1 MGEFK
6 DKVVL
11 VTGAGR
17 GLGRAIALAF
27 GGQGAIVAANDI
39 SPMGVDNTVE
49 MIEQAGGRA
58 RAYVYDLAKRM
69 PVQAMVD
76 EILTDF
82 ERLDI
87 VINNAAVQPQA
98 SILDMDEWDWHR
110 VLDVNLGGPFFTLQ
124 HAGRAMRQQGGGV
137 IVNLAAAP
145 GEAENLANR
154 AAYLASKA
162 GLAGLS
168 QAAERE
174 FKPYGIRVG
183 LVSPDPAAAQ
193 AVVLQVLRLCASS

>member
-1 MGEFK
+1 MSEFEQ
-6 DKVVL
+6 KVVL

-17 GLGRAIALAF
+17 GLGRAVALAF
-27 GGQGAIVAANDI
+27 GQLGAIVAANDI
-39 SPMGVDNTVE
+39 SPMGVDATVE

-82 ERLDI
+82 EHLDI

-110 VLDVNLGGPFFTLQ
+110 VMDVNLGGPFFTMQ

-137 IVNLAAAP
+137 IVNLVDAP
-145 GEAENLANR
+145 CEADSLANR

-168 QAAERE
+168 QAAARE
-174 FKPYGIRVG
+174 FKPYGIRVC
-183 LVSPDPAAAQ
+183 LVSPVPEAPLDM
-193 AVVLQVLRLCASS
+193 VSLVLSLCM